1 MSSFFSVCSVP
12 SVTHETTFGM
22 KRAILVLALF
32 AVGCAGGGKVT
43 QFSTIDALLA
53 GVYDGDFDCAEVAR
67 AGNLG
72 LGTFDRLDGE
82 MVVTGRR
89 VYQVK
94 SDGSVLRAPGT
105 LGTPFAT
112 VVDFRPDRTF
122 RTCAGLSMRA
132 LEEQIDRLCP
142 NPNGIYAIRL
152 SGNFSAMKTRSVPAQ
167 CKPYPDLVV
176 AAEKQTVFELGPTD
190 GVVVGFRFPAYFK
203 SLNVPGYHLHFLSK
217 TKTGGGHILG
227 MTADPGVLIEVQECR
242 RFELLLPGAGGAFSK
257 ARLDRDRSRELQ
269 QVER

>member
-1 MSSFFSVCSVP
+1 
-12 SVTHETTFGM
+12 M
-22 KRAILVLALF
+22 KKAILVLALLSC
-32 AVGCAGGGKVT
+32 GCAGGGKVT

-53 GVYDGDFDCAEVAR
+53 GVYDGDFDCAQVAR

-82 MVVTGRR
+82 MVVSGHR

-94 SDGSVLRAPGT
+94 SDGVVLRPPGS

-112 VVDFRPDRTF
+112 VVNFRPDKTF
-122 RTCAGLSMRA
+122 KTSAGLSMRA

-152 SGNFSAMKTRSVPAQ
+152 SGRFSAMKTRSVPAQ

-176 AAEKQTVFELGPTD
+176 AAEKQTIFELGPID
-190 GVVVGFRFPAYFK
+190 GTVVGFRFPAYFK

-217 TKTGGGHILG
+217 SKSSGGHILG
-227 MTADPGVLIEVQECR
+227 MTAESGIVVQVQECK

-257 ARLDRDRSRELQ
+257 ALLEHDRSRELQ

>member
-1 MSSFFSVCSVP
+1 
-12 SVTHETTFGM
+12 M
-22 KRAILVLALF
+22 KKTILVLALF
-32 AVGCAGGGKVT
+32 SCGCAGGGKVT

-53 GVYDGDFDCAEVAR
+53 GVYDGDFDCAQVAR

-82 MVVTGRR
+82 MVVTGHR

-94 SDGSVLRAPGT
+94 SDGSVLRPPGS

-112 VVDFRPDRTF
+112 VVNFRPDKTF
-122 RTCAGLSMRA
+122 RASSGLPMRA

-152 SGNFSAMKTRSVPAQ
+152 SGCFSAMKTRSVPAQ
-167 CKPYPDLVV
+167 SKPYPELV
-176 AAEKQTVFELGPTD
+176 AAAERQTVFDLGPAE

-217 TKTGGGHILG
+217 SRSSGGHILG
-227 MTADPGVLIEVQECR
+227 MTAAPGVLIEVEECN
-242 RFELLLPGAGGAFSK
+242 RFELLLPGAGGGFSK
-257 ARLDRDRSRELQ
+257 ARLDRDRTRELQ